1 MPVQTHEFTR
11 PDGVL
16 RVDADDSLT
25 ATVENLLAH
34 LAALPAA
41 ELDDDCRIDLGWC
54 PLVVEREDGGWL
66 LLGPDGAGGYAPDV
80 TPHLSA
86 AVEQARV
93 AALLGVRP
101 EPIRFDAEIAVEHGA
116 LEAEAVYLRR
126 GSDMAN
132 SGWHLGPLT
141 AAGTDD
147 VHLHPHPASEVVEK
161 FPAVA
166 GYLALPKDYLVG
178 VVGGGID
185 AVFNDQGKRVIGT
198 GGELKIEARP
208 ELIDRAVAELGLTA
222 PEVIAHSRHHP
233 VHGYFM
239 VWRSEV
245 DPVML
250 VLHPNGEQLR
260 LPTLVH
266 PDRVEQHWTDGD
278 RTPVG
283 YVLG

>member
-1 MPVQTHEFTR
+1 MPTHEFTR

-16 RVDADDSLT
+16 RVDADDSLAAT
-25 ATVENLLAH
+25 AENLLAH

-54 PLVVEREDGGWL
+54 PLVVAKEDDGWRL
-66 LLGPDGAGGYAPDV
+66 FGPDGAEGRTPDV
-80 TPHLSA
+80 TAHLSA
-86 AVEQARV
+86 VVEQARV

-116 LEAEAVYLRR
+116 LEADAIYLRR
-126 GSDMAN
+126 GSDMAG

-141 AAGTDD
+141 PEAGAD
-147 VHLHPHPASEVVEK
+147 VHLHPHPAYEIAEK

-166 GYLALPKDYLVG
+166 GYLTLPKDYLVG

-185 AVFNDQGKRVIGT
+185 AVFNDQGKRVIGP
-198 GGELKIEARP
+198 GGELKIEAQP

-283 YVLG
+283 YVLS